1 MMGSIINLGRSEMPK
16 ILIYRG
22 IIFIIFSSDK
32 NEKRIHIH
40 IAKKSV
46 REFIPA
52 KFWLEPVIELSKRGD
67 FSTKELHDI
76 EKIIRRFEKEI
87 RIQLKKFQI
96 GENVKAIK
104 IKK

>member
-1 MMGSIINLGRSEMPK
+1 MPK
-16 ILIYRG
+16 ILIFRNF
-22 IIFIIFSSDK
+22 IFIVFSSDK

-46 REFIPA
+46 REFVPA

-67 FSTKELHDI
+67 FSVKELNDI
-76 EKIIRRFEKEI
+76 EKIIHKFEKEI
-87 RIQLKKFQI
+87 RAQLAKFHS
-96 GENVKAIK
+96 GENIKAIK